1 MFEKWRE
8 SLDKG
13 GRCGALFIDLSK
25 SFDSLL
31 YEVFIISQ
39 TISAWISCSTFKI
52 ISSFLSNRKYRTKM
66 NFAYGNLED
75 LLLGVP
81 QESVLEPLPFF
92 RYMCHL
98 VLFITTSNI
107 ANYAIDKNLYVCNT
121 NIKNIIKKHENE
133 TLTVFE
139 WFETNSD
146 LKFFKSQILNTFK
159 SQSQ

>member
-1 MFEKWRE
+1 
-8 SLDKG
+8 
-13 GRCGALFIDLSK
+13 
-25 SFDSLL
+25 
-31 YEVFIISQ
+31 
-39 TISAWISCSTFKI
+39 
-52 ISSFLSNRKYRTKM
+52 M

-81 QESVLEPLPFF
+81 QESVLEPLLFF

-98 VLFITTSNI
+98 VLFITKSNI
-107 ANYAIDKNLYVCNT
+107 ENYAIDKNLYVCNT

-139 WFETNSD
+139 WFENNSD

-159 SQSQ
+159 S